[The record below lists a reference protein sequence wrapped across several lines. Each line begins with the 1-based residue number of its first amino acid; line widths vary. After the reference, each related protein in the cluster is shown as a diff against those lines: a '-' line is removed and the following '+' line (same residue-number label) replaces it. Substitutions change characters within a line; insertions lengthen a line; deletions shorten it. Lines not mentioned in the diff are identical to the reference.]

1 MPDYVSTPQSAKNKK
16 KNKKIKNKKNKSN
29 KKKRERKR
37 RNKKKQKET
46 KKKEDKNLKEEGKES
61 AEYYTKKPT
70 KNACPRAPLECLTSE
85 TNTNMTSAR
94 RFTVTAKH
102 TGR

>member
-1 MPDYVSTPQSAKNKK
+1 MQRTRIRTRRSRTRR
-16 KNKKIKNKKNKSN
+16 
-29 KKKRERKR
+29 REKEKEGIR
-37 RNKKKQKET
+37 RNRKKQR
-46 KKKEDKNLKEEGKES
+46 KKEDKNLKEEGKES